1 MNLQIQRK
9 LEFPTAKGHSVR
21 NLKYMAKLAVAFPDI
36 LIVQEVLAQLPWYQN
51 IAFLDQNK
59 RLGHSYIVCEKN
71 YRKWL
76 VTKCLSNRE

>member
-1 MNLQIQRK
+1 M
-9 LEFPTAKGHSVR
+9 
-21 NLKYMAKLAVAFPDI
+21 
-36 LIVQEVLAQLPWYQN
+36 QEVLAQLPWYQN